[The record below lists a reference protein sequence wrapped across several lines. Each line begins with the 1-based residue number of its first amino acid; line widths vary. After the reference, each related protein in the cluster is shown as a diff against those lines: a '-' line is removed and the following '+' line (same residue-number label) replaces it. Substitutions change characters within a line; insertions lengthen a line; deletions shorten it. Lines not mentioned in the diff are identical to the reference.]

1 MTSSDD
7 ENHTVAMINEMVRLA
22 VLLRRISKEIYHN
35 HKGYTMMQ
43 RSSIALNIDNL
54 LEEWKNQLPEW
65 LRFDRVS
72 LREAEWAAKQKVVLQ
87 LRYLNTRAILHRP
100 FLAGLADNHELSKR
114 THVSLCLMAARETI
128 FLLYESYKTRHY
140 FRTWWYNS
148 TYALYA
154 GMIVL
159 YVMMFGQCDVP
170 HDDLEKD
177 VVLSQNVLRSM
188 EEASVA
194 RRSADLM
201 TEVLD
206 VARSYSQQGS
216 IPTQPES
223 SNVQGSHRDV
233 QDSSWHMHQVIPDE
247 PSEGLFPHAET
258 GQDPSA
264 MFASITDLDTLLD
277 FTQFMGDFPTES
289 FTFSNGD

>member
-1 MTSSDD
+1 MASPEE
-7 ENHTVAMINEMVRLA
+7 ENQSVAMINEMVRLA

-35 HKGYTMMQ
+35 AKGYTTPQ
-43 RSSIALNIDNL
+43 RSGIALNIDVL
-54 LEEWKNQLPEW
+54 LEEWKTKLPDW
-65 LRFDRVS
+65 LRFDRVT
-72 LREAEWAAKQKVVLQ
+72 LRESEWAAKQKLVLQ

-100 FLAGLADNHELSKR
+100 FLAGLADDNKWNKP
-114 THVSLCLMAARETI
+114 THVNLCLAAARETI
-128 FLLYESYKTRHY
+128 FLLHESYKTRHY

-159 YVMMFGQCDVP
+159 YIMMFGQSAVS
-170 HDDLEKD
+170 HDDLEND

-206 VARSYSQQGS
+206 VARVYTQQAS
-216 IPTQPES
+216 SAMQAVSSETQ
-223 SNVQGSHRDV
+223 GATRDD
-233 QDSSWHMHQVIPDE
+233 QESSWHMPAVPND
-247 PSEGLFPHAET
+247 PSEPFLTHVET
-258 GQDPSA
+258 GQDPGA

-277 FTQFMGDFPTES
+277 FTQFMSCDLPTEA
-289 FTFSNGD
+289 FPFSDYD